1 MQKAAKIFGV
11 QESYRDRVNL
21 ALKSLSEAKEFIE
34 IYRNL
39 YDRIGKEFRV
49 PGPELRRDEILY
61 ANKNFVVNLYNGIL
75 ENCIGKYSE
84 EVIRSLFGGKKIK
97 ENSQGSS
104 LDLFIGQ
111 AINFAIEVKSCR
123 WSNKE
128 WRTPQGTERK
138 YPIGRSMYYIKRN
151 QLAQAELQQASESCF
166 YAFVDYDF
174 KGREQLSFSEVRAA
188 IMSEFKRTKIHDPSE
203 SLEWFGQQVSIKG
216 IWLVPTH
223 YLTHIWNKNIMTTRV
238 DRGANARKHTIQKF
252 TQFYFKWALEEMDRD
267 LARHGNI
274 AKSEIVQNLPGEPFE
289 VRVHSGILFPGNSP
303 LPAGSAQGNFNFS

>member
-138 YPIGRSMYYIKRN
+138 
-151 QLAQAELQQASESCF
+151 
-166 YAFVDYDF
+166 
-174 KGREQLSFSEVRAA
+174 
-188 IMSEFKRTKIHDPSE
+188 
-203 SLEWFGQQVSIKG
+203 
-216 IWLVPTH
+216 
-223 YLTHIWNKNIMTTRV
+223 
-238 DRGANARKHTIQKF
+238 
-252 TQFYFKWALEEMDRD
+252 
-267 LARHGNI
+267 
-274 AKSEIVQNLPGEPFE
+274 
-289 VRVHSGILFPGNSP
+289 
-303 LPAGSAQGNFNFS
+303 